1 MKYRDKQRF
10 LEKEDLEKVKVLQVR
25 LKEVTQTV
33 AAVTVAYERQKQELL
48 KMFDEEA
55 NLKKFLEKKYGDV
68 SIDVSDG
75 SIKAN
80 NVHDHPE
87 VDLHDPSKG
96 LDSGSGSGSGE
107 GANWGG

>member
-10 LEKEDLEKVKVLQVR
+10 LEKQDLERVKVLQNR
-25 LKEVTQTV
+25 LKEVTQTM
-33 AAVTVAYERQKQELL
+33 AAVTVAYEKQKQELL
-48 KMFDEEA
+48 KMFAEEA

-87 VDLHDPSKG
+87 VDMHDPSKG

-107 GANWGG
+107 GTNWGG

>member
-10 LEKEDLEKVKVLQVR
+10 LEKQDLEKVKALQNR
-25 LKEVTQTV
+25 LREVTQTV
-33 AAVTVAYERQKQELL
+33 AAVTVAYEKQKKQLL
-48 KMFDEEA
+48 SVFEEET

-87 VDLHDPSKG
+87 VDMHDPSKG

>member
-10 LEKEDLEKVKVLQVR
+10 LEKEDLEKVKVLQTR
-25 LKEVTQTV
+25 LREVTQTM
-33 AAVTVAYERQKQELL
+33 AAVTVAYERQKQELI
-48 KMFDEEA
+48 KMFEEEA

-68 SIDVSDG
+68 SIDVNDG

-80 NVHDHPE
+80 NVHNHPE
-87 VDLHDPSKG
+87 VDIHDPSKG

>member
-10 LEKEDLEKVKVLQVR
+10 LEKQDLEKVKVLQNR
-25 LKEVTQTV
+25 LKEVTQTM
-33 AAVTVAYERQKQELL
+33 AAVTVAYEKQKQELL
-48 KMFDEEA
+48 KIFDEEA

-80 NVHDHPE
+80 NAHNHPE
-87 VDLHDPSKG
+87 IDMHDPSKG

-107 GANWGG
+107 GTNWGG

>member
-87 VDLHDPSKG
+87 VDMHDPSKG

-107 GANWGG
+107 GTNWGG

>member
-10 LEKEDLEKVKVLQVR
+10 LEKVKVLQNR
-25 LKEVTQTV
+25 LREVTQTM
-33 AAVTVAYERQKQELL
+33 AAVTVAYERQKKDLL

-68 SIDVSDG
+68 SIDVTDG

>member
-10 LEKEDLEKVKVLQVR
+10 LEKVKVLQVR

-68 SIDVSDG
+68 SIDVNDG
-75 SIKAN
+75 SIKSN

-87 VDLHDPSKG
+87 VDMGDPSKG

>member
-10 LEKEDLEKVKVLQVR
+10 LEKQDLERVKVLQNR
-25 LKEVTQTV
+25 LKEVTQTM
-33 AAVTVAYERQKQELL
+33 AAVTVAYEKQKQELL

-87 VDLHDPSKG
+87 VDMHDPSKG

-107 GANWGG
+107 GTNWGG

>member
-10 LEKEDLEKVKVLQVR
+10 LEKQDLERVKVLQNR
-25 LKEVTQTV
+25 LKEVTQTM

-87 VDLHDPSKG
+87 VDMHDPSKG

-107 GANWGG
+107 GTSWGG

>member
-10 LEKEDLEKVKVLQVR
+10 LEKQDLEKVKVLQTR
-25 LKEVTQTV
+25 LRETTQTM
-33 AAVTVAYERQKQELL
+33 AAVTVAYEKQKQILL

-55 NLKKFLEKKYGDV
+55 NLKKLLEKKYGDV

-87 VDLHDPSKG
+87 VDMVDPSKG

>member
-68 SIDVSDG
+68 SIDVSNG

-87 VDLHDPSKG
+87 VDMHDPSKR

-107 GANWGG
+107 GTNWGG

>member
-10 LEKEDLEKVKVLQVR
+10 LEKEDLEKVKVLRNR
-25 LKEVTQTV
+25 LREVTQTM
-33 AAVTVAYERQKQELL
+33 AAVTVAYERQKKDLL
-48 KMFDEEA
+48 RMFDEEA

-68 SIDVSDG
+68 SIDVSNG

-87 VDLHDPSKG
+87 VDMHDPSKG

>member
-10 LEKEDLEKVKVLQVR
+10 LEKEDLEKVKVLQNR
-25 LKEVTQTV
+25 LREVTQTM
-33 AAVTVAYERQKQELL
+33 AAVTVAYERQKKDLL
-48 KMFDEEA
+48 RMFDEEA

>member
-68 SIDVSDG
+68 SIDVSNG

-80 NVHDHPE
+80 NVHDNPE
-87 VDLHDPSKG
+87 VDMHDPSKG

-107 GANWGG
+107 GTNWGG

>member
-1 MKYRDKQRF
+1 M
-10 LEKEDLEKVKVLQVR
+10 
-25 LKEVTQTV
+25 

-48 KMFDEEA
+48 KMFEEEA

-68 SIDVSDG
+68 SIDVNDG

-87 VDLHDPSKG
+87 VDMHDPSKG

>member
-68 SIDVSDG
+68 SIDVSNG

-87 VDLHDPSKG
+87 VDMHDPSKG

-107 GANWGG
+107 GTNWGG

>member
-10 LEKEDLEKVKVLQVR
+10 LEKQDLEKVKVLQTR
-25 LKEVTQTV
+25 LRETTQTM
-33 AAVTVAYERQKQELL
+33 AAVTVAYEKQKQELL

-87 VDLHDPSKG
+87 VDMHDPSKA

-107 GANWGG
+107 GTNWGG

>member
-10 LEKEDLEKVKVLQVR
+10 LEKQDLERVKVLQNR
-25 LKEVTQTV
+25 LKEVTQTM

-87 VDLHDPSKG
+87 VDMHDPSKG

-107 GANWGG
+107 GTNWGG

>member
-10 LEKEDLEKVKVLQVR
+10 LEKEDLEKVKVLQNR
-25 LKEVTQTV
+25 LREVTQTM
-33 AAVTVAYERQKQELL
+33 AAVTVAYERQKETLL
-48 KMFDEEA
+48 KMFEEEA
-55 NLKKFLEKKYGDV
+55 NLKKLLEKKYGDV
-68 SIDVSDG
+68 SIDVTDG

-80 NVHDHPE
+80 NIHNHPE
-87 VDLHDPSKG
+87 VDAHDPSKG

>member
-10 LEKEDLEKVKVLQVR
+10 LEKEDLEKVKVLQNR
-25 LKEVTQTV
+25 LEVTQTM
-33 AAVTVAYERQKQELL
+33 AAVTVAYERQKKDLL

-68 SIDVSDG
+68 SIDVNDG
-75 SIKAN
+75 SIKSN

-87 VDLHDPSKG
+87 VDMGDPSKG